1 MAHRVEISVNA
12 DTRQAV
18 QSVNELSEALKRLVS
33 NAGTYGGGKSTGGT
47 TGGGT
52 TNGASPNPYINER
65 IQFYGQR
72 ALSFGLL
79 MAGYSMKQ
87 FASYMDQL
95 NNAVMNGATKFGQ
108 AMTRIVGV
116 TNMSSSQR
124 ANLTQQLLGQGGFLP
139 AYQTL
144 QGVYPFATR
153 NYPMKYAPEI
163 AKAAGTLA
171 FMTGSDAQTIGNLLA
186 TALEQSTRNMSYQE
200 RRTNFSK
207 DFQQLLD
214 LLAYSWSKSPI
225 EPQSVMKAATYAL
238 PAMLT
243 GGLTPNEGYALF
255 ATMLGAMPEGGRV
268 GRYARTALT
277 NMVTMSPEQQAK
289 LEQLTGLTSQQLD
302 WTKGLSQALTN
313 IADALKNQPKSVQM
327 EAAKEI
333 FGLRGLSSGLDLIKN
348 LQELSMYIKAF
359 NPQNVKG
366 AFAKQEEAAKQTP
379 YGQYISAMT
388 KLENTLTS
396 LNSTFMDINKKMA
409 NMETRLLGAFKL
421 LPKYAQNMLVFGGK
435 VAGVTGEITQQI
447 ASLALTVAS
456 ILFVLKTERV
466 STGLSNLKNLGP
478 GALVGVGTSAM
489 GTLGAIAAAGSVSLL
504 GWTIG
509 QAIGNYIVSKNP
521 GGIFK
526 GNGIL
531 PSVSE
536 AIKESKAKD
545 FAISAKYAEP
555 DQTKMVKNWLTML
568 LEAQKAGKND
578 LYLQKDKKS
587 EYVVLPSY
595 APSGQSAYPITLKN
609 VDEMAKAIAGDL
621 ALGTLKINTATIKGD
636 TAMLKM
642 LLKKINKNTEETAGN
657 TGKLAEDKATSKLDE
672 MLKSFMSDSKLSF
685 SEIVKLQAEMT
696 KEHQKDLTFSA
707 SQLNPIVS
715 HSTKVPPPFTPGSPI
730 QYAKPSDWDIPL
742 SMKKALA
749 AVGTK
754 IVEATKN
761 ATQTYSATP
770 ETIIPSRLKQPTQIP
785 TPALAP
791 TTVQDKAAMSINNA
805 AMQLNSTARLLKAAT
820 PAISI
825 NLVGGF

>member
-33 NAGTYGGGKSTGGT
+33 NAGTYGGGRGTGGT

-52 TNGASPNPYINER
+52 TVGTPGNSPNPYINER

-153 NYPMKYAPEI
+153 NYSMQYAPQI

-313 IADALKNQPKSVQM
+313 IADALKNQPQSVQM
-327 EAAKEI
+327 QAAKEI

-348 LQELSMYIKAF
+348 LQELSMYLKAF
-359 NPQNVKG
+359 KPENVQGYFGKMESK
-366 AFAKQEEAAKQTP
+366 AEATP
-379 YGQYISAMT
+379 YGQYVSAMT
-388 KLENTLTS
+388 KLQNTLTS
-396 LNSTFMDINKKMA
+396 LSTTFMDIDKKMA
-409 NMETRLLGAFKL
+409 NMETSLLGAFKN
-421 LPKYAQNMLVFGGK
+421 LPKYAQDMLVFGGK

-456 ILFVLKTERV
+456 ILFVLKTEKV
-466 STGLSNLKNLGP
+466 SSGLSNLKNLGA
-478 GALVGVGTSAM
+478 GAIVGAGTSAA
-489 GTLGAIAAAGSVSLL
+489 GTIGAIAGAGSAVLI

-509 QAIGNYIVSKNP
+509 QALGNYLVNNNV
-521 GGIFK
+521 GGLFK
-526 GNGIL
+526 GNGTL
-531 PSVSE
+531 PSMEE
-536 AIKESKAKD
+536 AIRKSKTTD
-545 FAISAKYAEP
+545 YSISATFADKQQSA
-555 DQTKMVKNWLTML
+555 MVKEWLNL
-568 LEAQKAGKND
+568 LIEGVQKGK
-578 LYLQKDKKS
+578 KDI
-587 EYVVLPSY
+587 Y
-595 APSGQSAYPITLKN
+595 ATKQGKETYAMIPTTTGGEQAYPLTIKN

-621 ALGTLKINTATIKGD
+621 AMGKLNINVSTIKGD
-636 TAMLKM
+636 TQMLK
-642 LLKKINKNTEETAGN
+642 LLLGKINENTKNTANN
-657 TGKLAEDKATSKLDE
+657 TGQMVEEKGTTKLFD
-672 MLKSFMSDSKLSF
+672 MLKGFMSDNKLSF
-685 SEIVKLQAEMT
+685 SEIVKLQGEMSI
-696 KEHQKDLTFSA
+696 EHQKDLVFTPSR
-707 SQLNPIVS
+707 LNAIQSVSTPI
-715 HSTKVPPPFTPGSPI
+715 PAPFTAGSPI
-730 QYAKPSDWDIPL
+730 QYYHPPTITKLSTPSTVT
-742 SMKKALA
+742 SAASQEKATINIDNA
-749 AVGTK
+749 
-754 IVEATKN
+754 
-761 ATQTYSATP
+761 ATQLHSA
-770 ETIIPSRLKQPTQIP
+770 
-785 TPALAP
+785 
-791 TTVQDKAAMSINNA
+791 
-805 AMQLNSTARLLKAAT
+805 ARMLKAT
-820 PAISI
+820 VPAISGTF
-825 NLVGGF
+825 VGGF